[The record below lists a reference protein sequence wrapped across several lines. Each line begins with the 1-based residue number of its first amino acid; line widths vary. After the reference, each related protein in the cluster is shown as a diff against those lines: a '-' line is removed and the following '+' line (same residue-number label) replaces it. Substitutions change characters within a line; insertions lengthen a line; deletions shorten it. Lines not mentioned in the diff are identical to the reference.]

1 MLRPKAY
8 IFYTIP
14 YIFAMNGAP
23 VPPPTR
29 FVHKGKKSKS
39 TNDVSSVP
47 VSENKPTAYKALS
60 EYDEILMFIM
70 DDL

>member
-1 MLRPKAY
+1 
-8 IFYTIP
+8 
-14 YIFAMNGAP
+14 MNGAP

-39 TNDVSSVP
+39 TNDVILVP